1 MHNNRKKLIHASIHV
16 AFATILLLGFHADGC
31 AEPVKGWLNW
41 RGPHQNGVCDELG
54 LPGQV
59 TPGGENNPWTYPLH
73 GRGTPVIANGR
84 LFTLGYRG
92 DGPDLQEL
100 IVCLDAESGKLLWEQ
115 GFNDFLSDIVYNR
128 YSIGSPAVDPV
139 TGNIFFL
146 TAAGLFM
153 GFTPEGTM
161 LWQVSMMEEFGRLT
175 FPNGRTGSPVID
187 GDHVIIH
194 SITSNWGADGPG
206 RDRYYAFDKNTGE
219 LVWSSTPGG
228 PPQDSSFSTPVLSW
242 LGNMHVLYA
251 GTGCGNIVCVNART
265 GDPLWRFQVSRVG
278 INASVVLH
286 KDKVIAIHDGENID
300 SSETGR
306 IVAVSTKFSP
316 AEISADPTG
325 PKVLGAT
332 SEVWRNNLAA
342 VTSSPVLHEDRLYQM
357 VNTGELYCLDANNG
371 KILWSKKLGPD
382 QLHASPLYAD
392 GKLYVPLNNGTFHIL
407 KPGDTEA
414 QELCQVQ
421 LEGNCLG
428 APAVWQGRMY
438 VLTTEKLYCFS
449 SKQPSETS
457 AEAIQSTPQAEAF
470 HPQIGSPARLQIVPS
485 EVLMKPGQKVQFKAS
500 VLDENGNPVSKAQ
513 GLKWVPF
520 VPATAKVKAFMD
532 AHFDEAGELIAEPA
546 AKMSAGA
553 FQGQAGELKGLIR
566 GRILENLPIHEDFEK
581 FKVEIPHEIDTG
593 VQFAYPPLPWIGA
606 RFKWEVRE
614 LEGQKVLAKTL
625 DNNLFQRAIT
635 FIGDPDSKDY
645 TVEADVMTD
654 GNRRNMSIVG
664 VINQRYFITLV
675 GNWQQIE
682 VSSNHDR
689 IKVGV
694 PFKIKPKTWYR
705 LKSRVDVAEDGSGI
719 VRAKAWERG
728 QAEPETWTI
737 EVPHAH
743 AHKNGAPGLYGFS
756 LQSLFRVYIDNVD
769 VTPNRG

>member
-1 MHNNRKKLIHASIHV
+1 MHRFRKSLFVFPLTCSLFIA
-16 AFATILLLGFHADGC
+16 LLLCASLSWADA
-31 AEPVKGWLNW
+31 AEVHGWLNW
-41 RGPHQNGVCDELG
+41 RGPHQTGVCDETN
-54 LPGQV
+54 LPEKV
-59 TPGGENNPWTYPLH
+59 VPGGENNPWTYPLH
-73 GRGTPVIANGR
+73 GRGTPVIADGK

-100 IVCLDAESGKLLWEQ
+100 IVCLDAASGKLLWEK

-128 YSIGSPAVDPV
+128 YSIGSPTVDPES
-139 TGNIFFL
+139 GNLFFM

-153 GFTPEGTM
+153 CFTPDGEM
-161 LWQVSMMEEFGRLT
+161 KWQVSMMEKFGRLT
-175 FPNGRTGSPVID
+175 FPNGRTGSPIID
-187 GDHVIIH
+187 GNLVIIH

-206 RDRYYAFDKNTGE
+206 RDRFYAFDKNSGE

-228 PPQDSSFSTPVLSW
+228 PPQDSSFSTPVLAW
-242 LGNMHVLYA
+242 LGDQRVLYA

-265 GDPLWRFQVSRVG
+265 GQPLWRFQASRVG

-306 IVAVSTKFSP
+306 IVAVSLQNVSP
-316 AEISADPTG
+316 DSGG
-325 PKVLGAT
+325 PRILGAT
-332 SEVWRNNLAA
+332 AEVWRNSLSA
-342 VTSSPVLHEDRLYQM
+342 VTSSPVLFEDRLYQV
-357 VNTGELYCLDANNG
+357 VNTGELHCLDANTGRN
-371 KILWSKKLGPD
+371 LWSKKLGPD

-392 GKLYVPLNNGTFHIL
+392 GRLYIPLNNGTFHIL
-407 KPGDTEA
+407 KPGDSDAE
-414 QELCQVQ
+414 ELCQVQ

-438 VLTTEKLYCFS
+438 VLTTEKLYCFKS
-449 SKQPSETS
+449 DKVSEEVPPLATNS
-457 AEAIQSTPQAEAF
+457 EAF
-470 HPQIGSPARLQIVPS
+470 QPKIGAPAHLQIVPS
-485 EVLMKPGQKVQFKAS
+485 EVLLTPGQKAGFKTWI
-500 VLDENGNPVSKAQ
+500 LDGNGNRVSEASS
-513 GLKWVPF
+513 LEWSPF
-520 VPATAKVKAFMD
+520 VPSSAKVKAFMD
-532 AHFDEAGELIAEPA
+532 AHFNQTGELVAEA
-546 AKMSAGA
+546 TAKMSAGA
-553 FQGQAGELKGLIR
+553 FQAKAEKLTGTMR

-581 FKVEIPHEIDTG
+581 FTVDIPHELDQG
-593 VQFAYPPLPWIGA
+593 VLFAYPPLPWIGA

-614 LEGQKVLAKTL
+614 LDGQKVLAKTL

-635 FIGDPDSKDY
+635 FIGHPDAKDY
-645 TVEADVMTD
+645 TIEADVMTD
-654 GNRRNMSIVG
+654 GNRRNMSIAG
-664 VINQRYFITLV
+664 VINQRYIIALV

-705 LKSRVDVAEDGSGI
+705 LKSRVDVAEDGSGV

-728 QAEPETWTI
+728 QAEPEAWTI
-737 EVPHAH
+737 EVPHAK
-743 AHKNGAPGLYGFS
+743 AHPNGAPGLYGFS

-769 VTPNRG
+769 VTPNKG